1 MPGQPAA
8 ATDVIRS
15 AILDVVE
22 QRGAE
27 LVNRYYSDEP
37 FAGSLFDGLGDNPP
51 DRFTTDDLL
60 AASLLDVRF
69 KPEAVRALVTERVAD
84 ELLSRVP
91 TDLPLWKANYDADL
105 GEQSAAGQLWLKV
118 RAIPGIGRTRASK
131 LLARKRP
138 RLLPII
144 DSVVSGALG
153 LGNAGSWAA
162 LQTALDDAQIRS
174 AIDGMAPTLDGAAP
188 TTLRLLDVATWMR
201 FSESDNARDVRRSL
215 GLPVEPRKA
224 LKARS

>member
-8 ATDVIRS
+8 PTDVIRS

-27 LVNRYYSDEP
+27 LVNHYYRDKP
-37 FAGSLFDGLGDNPP
+37 FAGSLFDDLGDNPP

-69 KPEAVRALVTERVAD
+69 KPEAVRALVTEGVAD
-84 ELLSRVP
+84 DLLSGVP
-91 TDLPLWKANYDADL
+91 IDLPLWKANYDAVL
-105 GEQSAAGQLWLKV
+105 GEQSAAGQLWLRV

-138 RLLPII
+138 HLLPII

-153 LGNAGSWAA
+153 LGNAGSWSA
-162 LQTALDDAQIRS
+162 LQTALEDAQVRS
-174 AIDGMAPTLDGAAP
+174 AIDGMAPAMDAPAP

-215 GLPVEPRKA
+215 GLPVKPRKA
-224 LKARS
+224 LKAGS